1 MELLIFHPIGAIRES
16 LPGFFPCRPAMQK
29 TLRARRAL
37 FVIAAFRWVAHA
49 SRVLVV
55 ASRDNELP
63 RDADFTAAADA
74 FFEKAGQQKLVAAGT
89 PQPTRETRAL
99 PSETRQ

>member
-1 MELLIFHPIGAIRES
+1 
-16 LPGFFPCRPAMQK
+16 
-29 TLRARRAL
+29 
-37 FVIAAFRWVAHA
+37 
-49 SRVLVV
+49 VLVV

-99 PSETRQ
+99 PSETRQRQKELAEHEEFFASLGGMGRIPEGFRG